1 MLQTVLTVLPI
12 VTAGLY
18 LLGLTYHQG
27 FLEGFNIEE
36 SLFPLSVDRTLF
48 QGFVAFMTLSAKPFY
63 YSLIAA
69 AAVFSTGVMAAVI
82 SSNQRVRNWGHLLA
96 SKLRQPSNKDPLS
109 ESAFLCIDKM
119 ITALIYAGIV
129 IFIYLGLF
137 IVAISATKSG
147 KEQALHFIDS
157 ANKSKEGFVTLYL
170 PNNTD
175 PVIGKPI
182 LCSSSHCAYWLG
194 NEAILYRNESVE
206 KIVNHITELKG
217 TPVIPPDP

>member
-1 MLQTVLTVLPI
+1 MLQTVLTVLPV

-48 QGFVAFMTLSAKPFY
+48 QGFVAFMTLSAKPLY

-69 AAVFSTGVMAAVI
+69 AAIFLTGFTAAVI
-82 SSNQRVRNWGHLLA
+82 SSNRLVRRWGHMLA
-96 SKLRQPSNKDPLS
+96 SKLRQPSNRDPLS
-109 ESAFLCIDKM
+109 ESAFQCIDKM
-119 ITALIYAGIV
+119 ITAFIYAAIV

-137 IVAISATKSG
+137 IVAVSATKSG

-194 NEAILYRNESVE
+194 NEAVLYRNESVE
-206 KIVNHITELKG
+206 RIVNHVTELKG
-217 TPVIPPDP
+217 PPISSTAP